1 MPIPPAAHYIS
12 CPLQRHLLY
21 LVGAFNK
28 SPSTVKISR
37 RFVDICRA
45 GLGPAAGVVAYC
57 QAAEG
62 EYRHATHCYKEHT
75 PNYTSYILANCIQC
89 CRHPLTSTEYCLIA
103 KTALLHYIIFFL
115 PSLKMS
121 LLPLNR
127 N

>member
-28 SPSTVKISR
+28 SPSTVKTR
-37 RFVDICRA
+37 RFVDISRA

-75 PNYTSYILANCIQC
+75 RNYTSYILANCIQC
-89 CRHPLTSTEYCLIA
+89 CRHPLISTEYCLIA
-103 KTALLHYIIFFL
+103 KTALLHYIISIFAESQNVL
-115 PSLKMS
+115 APAE
-121 LLPLNR
+121 
-127 N
+127 